1 MFMCFVS
8 TKFKI
13 CYEVVV
19 NILSKNEEGVKLHL
33 SRFRGRELYKGFA
46 SCITTLSVSFE
57 FSPLYN

>member
-33 SRFRGRELYKGFA
+33 SRFRGRELFFCPNGLPSQRSGVF
-46 SCITTLSVSFE
+46 VSF
-57 FSPLYN
+57 LW